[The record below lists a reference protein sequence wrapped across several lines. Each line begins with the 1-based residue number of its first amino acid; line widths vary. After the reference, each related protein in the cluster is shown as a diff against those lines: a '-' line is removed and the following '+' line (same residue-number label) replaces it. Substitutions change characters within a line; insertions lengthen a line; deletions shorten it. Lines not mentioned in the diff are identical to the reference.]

1 MHSIVCSP
9 APTFYYLEREL
20 LFNNKVRNLPQTLLE
35 REELLAMALERAL
48 ARAATRALAKALA
61 WALSSSSLKA
71 SSYKDGEGPTKLC
84 WLFLPCASPGKGSP
98 MKFCS
103 FPLLGSQSDKE
114 FEIRGQHQTSRTQE
128 RQVLPKVK

>member
-35 REELLAMALERAL
+35 WEELLAMALERAL
-48 ARAATRALAKALA
+48 ARAAVRALAEALA

-71 SSYKDGEGPTKLC
+71 SSYKDGKAVGTIL
-84 WLFLPCASPGKGSP
+84 WILAINSSTFILVVS
-98 MKFCS
+98 
-103 FPLLGSQSDKE
+103 
-114 FEIRGQHQTSRTQE
+114 
-128 RQVLPKVK
+128 V